1 MVGIAVTLVLLV
13 ILGALFLV
21 LLFPRLANA
30 IGIGFSNGQE
40 MATVWAP
47 YLYLFFFALWA
58 LLVSLAAFF
67 LGGLLV
73 GRITPLHPESSAVAG
88 AVILCV
94 IALGLILWMWVP
106 GLLIKDTLAR
116 SDNIDTFVIWAV
128 AFCIGSPLAVLV
140 SYLGGRMG
148 GRHNRHAPRE
158 RPSQQ

>member
-13 ILGALFLV
+13 LLGALVLV
-21 LLFPRLANA
+21 LLFPRLADA
-30 IGIGFSNGQE
+30 VGIGFSNGE
-40 MATVWAP
+40 ELATVWAP
-47 YLYLFFFALWA
+47 YLYLFFFALSA

-94 IALGLILWMWVP
+94 IALGLILWIWVP
-106 GLLIKDTLAR
+106 FLLVKDTLAR

-140 SYLGGRMG
+140 SYLGGRLG
-148 GRHNRHAPRE
+148 GRHNRHSPRE
-158 RPSQQ
+158 RPGQ

>member
-13 ILGALFLV
+13 LLGALVLV
-21 LLFPRLANA
+21 LLFPRLADA
-30 IGIGFSNGQE
+30 VGIGFSNGE
-40 MATVWAP
+40 ELATVWAP

-73 GRITPLHPESSAVAG
+73 GRITPLYPESSAVAG
-88 AVILCV
+88 AVILCA

-106 GLLIKDTLAR
+106 GLLTKDTLAR

-148 GRHNRHAPRE
+148 GRHNRPAPRE
-158 RPSQQ
+158 RPGQ